1 MPLPRF
7 CLLVGLAIGAVW
19 ALAGVDGAAIAA
31 GLAVVGALVGL
42 VLGQGIDLSA
52 FTERRDDRL

>member
-7 CLLVGLAIGAVW
+7 CLLVGLALGAVW

-31 GLAVVGALVGL
+31 GLAVVGLLVGT
-42 VLGQGIDLSA
+42 VLAQGIDLSA
-52 FTERRDDRL
+52 FTDRGDD